1 MLLNNQLNT
10 EEIKEEITKYP
21 ETNDH
26 KDTTVQNLWNTAK
39 QFSEQSLEQYN
50 FTSGNKKNPK

>member
-10 EEIKEEITKYP
+10 EEIKEEIKKYP
-21 ETNDH
+21 ETNDN